1 MNLILLKFTYFDK
14 NFVNFIRRQMRIKIN
29 LTNQEISRQ
38 VLKKYCVH
46 QFLGNSMQNSFLKI
60 TLRGGK

>member
-1 MNLILLKFTYFDK
+1 MDLILLKFTYFDK
-14 NFVNFIRRQMRIKIN
+14 NFVNFIRRQMRIKTN

-46 QFLGNSMQNSFLKI
+46 QFLKI
-60 TLRGGK
+60 ILRGGK

>member
-1 MNLILLKFTYFDK
+1 
-14 NFVNFIRRQMRIKIN
+14 MRIKIN